1 MFNLTILSH
10 VDVLNEFHCFTFLS
24 LTSFRVLID
33 KVRANVLTEGK
44 FQTKHIVRPFVG
56 LGIMFKFNEGL
67 FQNAKRFL
75 VQCIKLA

>member
-1 MFNLTILSH
+1 MKKMFNLTILSH

-44 FQTKHIVRPFVG
+44 FQTNTSCD
-56 LGIMFKFNEGL
+56 LL
-67 FQNAKRFL
+67 
-75 VQCIKLA
+75 LASA